1 MVGPEMRKVSIIV
14 PVYYN
19 EPSLPLLF
27 TRLQEVERQLQAQ
40 GLDLELVFVD
50 DGSGDGSLDELLKI
64 RQQRPATR
72 VIKLARN
79 FGAVRAAK
87 TGAQFVTGDCF
98 GFLAADL
105 QDPPEMIVQM
115 AGLWQAGSKFVICVR
130 AHRDDP
136 VLSRLFS
143 SLYYRLVRLYVA
155 RGFPDGGYDLALMD
169 SAMLPYLLRSGKT
182 IYLPVFLYSLGFKPT
197 VMTYERQKRP
207 FGRSRWTFGK
217 RLAAALDVLLG
228 FSIIPIRV
236 ISVTGVFVALCSFG
250 YGLIVVVNTLLSGSI
265 VPGFA
270 TLVDLISF
278 LLGLVII
285 MLGVIGEYLWR
296 IFEEVNARPEA
307 VIEEVY

>member
-1 MVGPEMRKVSIIV
+1 MRKVSVIV

-27 TRLQEVERQLQAQ
+27 VRLQEVERQLQVQ
-40 GLDLELVFVD
+40 GLELELVFVD
-50 DGSGDGSLDELLKI
+50 DGSGDGSLEALLKI
-64 RQQRPATR
+64 REQRPGTR

-87 TGAQFVTGDCF
+87 AGAQFVTGDCF

-105 QDPPEMIVQM
+105 QDQPEIILQM
-115 AGLWQAGSKFVICVR
+115 ARLWQAGSKFVICVR
-130 AHRDDP
+130 ANRDDP
-136 VLSRLFS
+136 ALSRLFA

-155 RGFPDGGYDLALMD
+155 RGFPEGGYDLALMD
-169 SAMLPYLLRSGKT
+169 SAMLPYLLGSGKT

-217 RLAAALDVLLG
+217 RLAAALDVLFG

-236 ISVTGVFVALCSFG
+236 ISATGFIVAIAGFG
-250 YGLIVVVNTLLSGSI
+250 YGLLVVAETLLGGGSS

-270 TLVDLISF
+270 TLVALLVF

-296 IFEEVNARPEA
+296 IFEEVNERPEA
-307 VIEEVY
+307 VIEKVY